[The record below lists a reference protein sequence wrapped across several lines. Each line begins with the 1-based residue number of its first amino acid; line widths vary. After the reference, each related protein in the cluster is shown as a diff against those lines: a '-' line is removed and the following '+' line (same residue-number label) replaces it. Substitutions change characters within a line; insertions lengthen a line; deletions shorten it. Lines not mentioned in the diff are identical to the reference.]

1 MLYTMTSTLPA
12 QHGGRTKSLLSRIAM
27 IEKHL
32 GYATTILT
40 TNYDAAY
47 DRIVQIFRE
56 KNILSETTQIDNIY
70 EWLSGNR
77 LYEAT
82 TPLVTSREIEGL
94 RAVQVDTDTVR
105 YYDGNTY
112 VLYRKYHEASDQLS
126 FEDFMSPASKK
137 KVERWQYNDNG
148 RLHRKIRYSPKT
160 HKKIHEQFYDQ
171 EGHIYCEKHYEEQ
184 KRNKLISI
192 QTYQLGRPVHTFQT
206 EKDLFLYY
214 FNHRLTDGDI
224 VFNDARLLDWS
235 LLNCQVRTKNILVFH
250 NSHLELDQQ
259 RIKKSYQTA
268 LEGSDRVAKY
278 LVLTTHQ
285 KDEIQARFPI
295 PDDQFAVIPHS
306 IKPVEIDRTHVE
318 DQFCFIGRF
327 GKQKQLEHLL
337 RSYAI
342 FKRSGHPTKLALY
355 GADEDGQLALMK
367 QMMYLLN
374 IEEDVLIHDFTST
387 PDQVFAASRAS
398 LLTSRFEGFG
408 LTVMESINV
417 GCPVIAY
424 DVRYGPRE
432 IIEDGQNGYLVPE
445 GDVTGFAE
453 KMVEIVERPLTHV
466 QTKPTLYQTKGIE
479 NYRNLLNW
487 LHTE

>member
-1 MLYTMTSTLPA
+1 MLYTITSTLPI
-12 QHGGRTKSLLSRIAM
+12 QHGGRTKSLLSRIAL
-27 IEKHL
+27 IEQHL
-32 GYATTILT
+32 DYATTIIT
-40 TNYDAAY
+40 TNYDGSY
-47 DRIVQIFRE
+47 DEVIRTFRDKNRI
-56 KNILSETTQIDNIY
+56 SETTQVENLYD
-70 EWLSGNR
+70 WLSQKR
-77 LYEAT
+77 LFGPKER
-82 TPLVTSREIEGL
+82 VESVRELEGL
-94 RAVQVDTDTVR
+94 RAVHVDVNTVR
-105 YYDGNTY
+105 YYDGDTY
-112 VLYRKYHEASDQLS
+112 VLYRKYQEKSDCLA
-126 FEDFMSPASKK
+126 FEDFMSPVSKK
-137 KVERWQYNDNG
+137 KVERWQYNHSG
-148 RLHRKIRYSPKT
+148 RLHRKIRYSPDT
-160 HKKIHEQFYDQ
+160 HKKIHEQFYDRYGQ
-171 EGHIYCEKHYEEQ
+171 IYCEKHFEEQ

-192 QTYQLGRPVHTFQT
+192 QIYRQGRPAYTFQT
-206 EKDLFLYY
+206 ETDLFLHY
-214 FNHRLTDGDI
+214 FNQRFSDGDI
-224 VFNDARLLDWS
+224 VFNDARLLDRA
-235 LLNCQVRTKNILVFH
+235 LLNSTPQTKNVLVFH
-250 NSHLELDQQ
+250 NSHLDANPQQ
-259 RIKKSYQTA
+259 IKKSYRTA
-268 LEGSDRVAKY
+268 LERADRVAKY
-278 LVLTTHQ
+278 LVLTNHQ
-285 KDEIQARFPI
+285 KDEIQTRFSI

-306 IKPVEIDRTHVE
+306 IEPVEIDRTHVQ

-387 PDQVFAASRAS
+387 PDQVFASSRAS

-453 KMVEIVERPLTHV
+453 KMVDIVERPLTHV